1 MPLPANEFA
10 ERLKVLVDQH
20 YAANAD
26 RPLLLSQLGTL
37 LEKQDLWPEQRNNRS
52 LKQLIEQMPE
62 LGLHILRDP
71 KSPAFITV
79 TPTQLL
85 PKVQETI
92 AKRSMSET
100 PQVRLE
106 EIAWPILLAFCIE
119 TPQGTP
125 VYVSRTRPF
134 RFIKAIPVDQP
145 SNWILV
151 DEECRRPGL
160 RLDKLNALRAED
172 RLALATSIQNWCL
185 KHDLR
190 VEQFFPHDQDGASES
205 TSPNALDRLL
215 AAQTPD
221 VARALVIPADIAQA
235 LARMK

>member
-1 MPLPANEFA
+1 MPQPANKFA
-10 ERLKVLVDQH
+10 ERLKILVDQH
-20 YAANAD
+20 YDDNPD
-26 RPLLLSQLGTL
+26 RPLLLSQLGSL
-37 LEKQDLWPEQRNNRS
+37 LEKQDLWPEERNNRS

-79 TPTQLL
+79 APTRLL
-85 PKVQETI
+85 QKVQETI
-92 AKRSMSET
+92 AKRSMNET
-100 PQVRLE
+100 PKIRLE
-106 EIAWPILLAFCIE
+106 EIAWPILLAFCID

-134 RFIKAIPVDQP
+134 RFIKTIPVEQS
-145 SNWILV
+145 SNWVLV
-151 DEECRRPGL
+151 DEEYRRPGL
-160 RLDKLNALRAED
+160 RLDKLNALRPED
-172 RLALATSIQNWCL
+172 RVDLATSIQNWCR

-190 VEQFFPHDQDGASES
+190 VEQLFPHDQDGPTELA
-205 TSPNALDRLL
+205 SPNALDRLL
-215 AAQTPD
+215 AAQTPT